1 MRATLHPCG
10 DTAILVEVDDLA
22 AVLGLRSAIESAV
35 QGPDDEVADGLEGV
49 LDQVPAARTLLVVAR
64 SAAEL
69 PVVRARVVA
78 LAEGLEAGRL
88 PRASA
93 GHVEVPIP
101 VRYDGVDLDDVAA
114 LTGLSRQQVVAAHTG
129 RPWTVG
135 FCGFAPG
142 FAYLVGGDP
151 RLEVPRRSEPRTSV
165 PAGAVALAGPFS
177 GVYPRSSPGGW
188 QVIGHTTA
196 ALWDVSREP
205 PALLRPGARVRF
217 VDLGGEA

>member
-22 AVLGLRSAIESAV
+22 AVLRLRSALESAV
-35 QGPDDEVADGLEGV
+35 RGHDSEAADRLEGV
-49 LDQVPAARTLLVVAR
+49 LDLVPAARTLLVVAR

-69 PVVRARVVA
+69 PAVRAGVTAVA
-78 LAEGLEAGRL
+78 GRLEAGSL
-88 PRASA
+88 PPASA
-93 GHVEVPIP
+93 GDVEVPIP

-188 QVIGHTTA
+188 QVIGHTA
-196 ALWDVSREP
+196 APLWDVSRQP
-205 PALLRPGARVRF
+205 PALLHPGARVRF

>member
-10 DTAILVEVDDLA
+10 DTAILVEVDDLP
-22 AVLGLRSAIESAV
+22 AVLGLRSAIEAAV
-35 QGPDDEVADGLEGV
+35 QGPDDEVADRLEGV
-49 LDQVPAARTLLVVAR
+49 LDLVPAARTLLVVAR
-64 SAAEL
+64 SATEL
-69 PVVRARVVA
+69 PAVRAAVA
-78 LAEGLEAGRL
+78 AVAGGLEAGRL
-88 PRASA
+88 PPASA
-93 GHVEVPIP
+93 GHAEVPIP

-165 PAGAVALAGPFS
+165 PAGAVALAGLYS

-188 QVIGHTTA
+188 QVIGHTA
-196 ALWDVSREP
+196 APLWDVGRQP

>member
-1 MRATLHPCG
+1 MRATLHSCG

-35 QGPDDEVADGLEGV
+35 QGADDEMADRLEGV
-49 LDQVPAARTLLVVAR
+49 LDLVPAARTLLVVAR

-69 PVVRARVVA
+69 PAVRAGVTAVAGRV
-78 LAEGLEAGRL
+78 EAGRV
-88 PRASA
+88 PAASA
-93 GHVEVPIP
+93 GHPEVAIP

-129 RPWTVG
+129 SPWTVG

-188 QVIGHTTA
+188 QVIGHTA
-196 ALWDVSREP
+196 APLWDVSRQP
-205 PALLRPGARVRF
+205 PALLHPGASVRF

>member
-1 MRATLHPCG
+1 MRATRHFCG
-10 DTAILVEVDDLA
+10 DTAILVEVDDLG
-22 AVLGLRSAIESAV
+22 AVLGLRAAIESAV
-35 QGPDDEVADGLEGV
+35 QGTDDEASVRLEGV
-49 LDQVPAARTLLVVAR
+49 LDLVPAARTLLVVAR

-69 PVVRARVVA
+69 PAVRAGVAAVARRV
-78 LAEGLEAGRL
+78 EAGRV
-88 PRASA
+88 PAASA
-93 GHVEVPIP
+93 GHAEVRIP
-101 VRYDGVDLDDVAA
+101 VRYDGVDLEDVAA

-188 QVIGHTTA
+188 QVIGHTAA
-196 ALWDVSREP
+196 ALWDVGRQP
-205 PALLRPGARVRF
+205 PALLHPGARVRF
-217 VDLGGEA
+217 LDLGGEA